1 MCTNAH
7 YATLN
12 TVHPTMSGILT
23 LVVKATDY
31 TGNCKSN
38 NHDGITLKEFFAFVN
53 TYRQIIP
60 QNIHSS
66 LRDA

>member
-1 MCTNAH
+1 
-7 YATLN
+7 
-12 TVHPTMSGILT
+12 MSGILT